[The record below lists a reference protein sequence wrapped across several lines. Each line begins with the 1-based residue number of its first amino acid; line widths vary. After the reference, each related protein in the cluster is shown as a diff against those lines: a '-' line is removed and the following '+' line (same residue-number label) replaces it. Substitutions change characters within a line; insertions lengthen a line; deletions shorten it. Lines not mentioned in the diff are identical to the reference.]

1 MYKSGP
7 YTSSFYDICS
17 SFLCSGLHSWTLW
30 KHPCH
35 LCCFKVYVIFY
46 FLINFKENAK
56 KNCEACLAPLFYYRY
71 SKMQT
76 VTYIYILMLA
86 VADEI
91 FLLGLPFLI
100 VTASQKSWI
109 FGLPMCKIY
118 MTTTSI
124 NQVCK

>member
-1 MYKSGP
+1 
-7 YTSSFYDICS
+7 
-17 SFLCSGLHSWTLW
+17 
-30 KHPCH
+30 
-35 LCCFKVYVIFY
+35 
-46 FLINFKENAK
+46 
-56 KNCEACLAPLFYYRY
+56 
-71 SKMQT
+71 
-76 VTYIYILMLA
+76 MLA

-124 NQVCK
+124 NQVNAMLLLLDCIQNSVPIDRVWSEKKGLKGYWVQDLWTFHNTLYGLF

>member
-1 MYKSGP
+1 
-7 YTSSFYDICS
+7 
-17 SFLCSGLHSWTLW
+17 
-30 KHPCH
+30 
-35 LCCFKVYVIFY
+35 
-46 FLINFKENAK
+46 
-56 KNCEACLAPLFYYRY
+56 
-71 SKMQT
+71 MQT

-124 NQVCK
+124 NQVNSMFLLNIVTLRPNQAVGPTQ

>member
-1 MYKSGP
+1 
-7 YTSSFYDICS
+7 
-17 SFLCSGLHSWTLW
+17 
-30 KHPCH
+30 
-35 LCCFKVYVIFY
+35 
-46 FLINFKENAK
+46 
-56 KNCEACLAPLFYYRY
+56 
-71 SKMQT
+71 MQT

-124 NQVCK
+124 NQVSSMFLFNIVTLRPNQAVVSTQ

>member
-1 MYKSGP
+1 
-7 YTSSFYDICS
+7 
-17 SFLCSGLHSWTLW
+17 
-30 KHPCH
+30 
-35 LCCFKVYVIFY
+35 
-46 FLINFKENAK
+46 
-56 KNCEACLAPLFYYRY
+56 
-71 SKMQT
+71 
-76 VTYIYILMLA
+76 MLA

-124 NQVCK
+124 NQVNVMLLLLDCIQKSVPIDRV